1 MTKFDAVEFDAVEV
15 VKRLKEQTKAIR
27 KRSYAAR
34 ISKLDKFKGEVM
46 AMYKNGSSAAEIQ
59 RWLQTERIRCALS
72 TVTRYIQKNG

>member
-1 MTKFDAVEFDAVEV
+1 MSEFNAVEV
-15 VKRLKEQTKAIR
+15 VQRLKAQTKAIR

-46 AMYKNGSSAAEIQ
+46 TMYNAGSSAAEIQ
-59 RWLQTERIRCALS
+59 RWLQTKRICCALS